1 MPVYRLVPWFLDIS
15 IPAAGVAG
23 DRSARRLPIA
33 QLRLAQPAAP
43 RHLLTGEVV
52 MRAALR
58 EANPAL
64 NTYVGT
70 PFVDSAGLGCSPDP
84 LKATVDGML
93 RLRLARFPA

>member
-1 MPVYRLVPWFLDIS
+1 
-15 IPAAGVAG
+15 
-23 DRSARRLPIA
+23 
-33 QLRLAQPAAP
+33 
-43 RHLLTGEVV
+43 